1 MQITRRRLKE
11 IIKEEMDHLAETGD
25 LEALTESEKMAFQI
39 ILEKLSPEQ
48 LQEMGLTRIDEEQPD
63 AQQKKRHEKMHA
75 DYDKKIKDLKDQ
87 IDRAKKRQP
96 PSGATKFQKDT
107 FNRKKKELIAKL
119 KAELEKAQQ
128 EKKALGHPDDP
139 QAAGMRS

>member
-48 LQEMGLTRIDEEQPD
+48 LQEMGLTRIDEQPD

-75 DYDKKIKDLKDQ
+75 NYDKKIKDLKDQ
-87 IDRAKKRQP
+87 IVRLKKQTP
-96 PSGATKFQKDT
+96 AGATAFQK
-107 FNRKKKELIAKL
+107 NQIKRRIQKLEAK
-119 KAELEKAQQ
+119 LEKAQK
-128 EKKALGHPDDP
+128 EKKDLGHRDDP

>member
-39 ILEKLSPEQ
+39 ILEKLSPEE
-48 LQEMGLTRIDEEQPD
+48 LQEMGLTRIDEQPD
-63 AQQKKRHEKMHA
+63 AQQKKRHKDMHA

-87 IDRAKKRQP
+87 IARLKKQTPAGASVTSNSRTGRPVSTGPATSPKRPAITRARP
-96 PSGATKFQKDT
+96 PSKT
-107 FNRKKKELIAKL
+107 
-119 KAELEKAQQ
+119 
-128 EKKALGHPDDP
+128 
-139 QAAGMRS
+139 AAGISAAATSW

>member
-48 LQEMGLTRIDEEQPD
+48 LQEMGLTRIDEQP
-63 AQQKKRHEKMHA
+63 ATSQKKHHKKMHA
-75 DYDKKIKDLKDQ
+75 NYDKKIKDLKAQ
-87 IDRAKKRQP
+87 IDRLKQKIRSPGLTPFQANRLENNKAKL
-96 PSGATKFQKDT
+96 
-107 FNRKKKELIAKL
+107 EAKL
-119 KAELEKAQQ
+119 KKAKE
-128 EKKALGHPDDP
+128 EKKDLGHRDDP
-139 QAAGMRS
+139 QAAGMRSG